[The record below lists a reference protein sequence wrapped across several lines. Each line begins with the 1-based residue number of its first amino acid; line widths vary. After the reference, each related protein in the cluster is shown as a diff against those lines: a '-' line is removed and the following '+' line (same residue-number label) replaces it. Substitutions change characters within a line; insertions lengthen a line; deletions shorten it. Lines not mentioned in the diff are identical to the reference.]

1 MASITVT
8 YSFSNSTT
16 ADATQVN
23 QNFTD
28 IINGTSDGTKDF
40 SINALTCAGNVNIN
54 GNTTIGNA
62 SSDTITVTASLAS
75 SIPIGTTNTYD
86 IGSSTLGLRALY
98 FGANSQT
105 VNIKG
110 SGSMS
115 ATWTMTLPI
124 SAGTVNYLLETDGN
138 GVTSWTKRPSSI
150 DDIRNISLSTSVSAS
165 ALTITLK
172 GADGSDLSST
182 NYGLVVF
189 RNATITTGTPTEVKI
204 TSNLTITV
212 SSGST
217 LGHSSGNAHN
227 IFIYLINN
235 AGTAELAVSQI
246 LFHENQVV
254 TTTAEGGAGAADS
267 NIVMYSTSART
278 GVAFRAIGLAVS
290 TQATAGTWSTAISA
304 LYLGNYGSLVKNND
318 ISFVGNGASS
328 AAIGSN
334 TDIKYASVVDPINSY
349 ASADGSWTAPETR
362 KYKVTVALRMTGS
375 PSAGQ
380 YIDAIINVDGA
391 NVREFLKY
399 VENASAAG
407 FSAISSWQGSVAAGT
422 KIKFIGDTNITS
434 PALTTGSTHTYM
446 EIMAIP

>member
-115 ATWTMTLPI
+115 ATWTMTLPV

-138 GVTSWTKRPSSI
+138 GVTSWTKDHHLLMI
-150 DDIRNISLSTSVSAS
+150 LETSHYQ
-165 ALTITLK
+165 LLYQQTL
-172 GADGSDLSST
+172 
-182 NYGLVVF
+182 
-189 RNATITTGTPTEVKI
+189 
-204 TSNLTITV
+204 
-212 SSGST
+212 
-217 LGHSSGNAHN
+217 
-227 IFIYLINN
+227 
-235 AGTAELAVSQI
+235 
-246 LFHENQVV
+246 
-254 TTTAEGGAGAADS
+254 
-267 NIVMYSTSART
+267 
-278 GVAFRAIGLAVS
+278 
-290 TQATAGTWSTAISA
+290 
-304 LYLGNYGSLVKNND
+304 
-318 ISFVGNGASS
+318 
-328 AAIGSN
+328 
-334 TDIKYASVVDPINSY
+334 
-349 ASADGSWTAPETR
+349 
-362 KYKVTVALRMTGS
+362 
-375 PSAGQ
+375 
-380 YIDAIINVDGA
+380 
-391 NVREFLKY
+391 
-399 VENASAAG
+399 
-407 FSAISSWQGSVAAGT
+407 
-422 KIKFIGDTNITS
+422 
-434 PALTTGSTHTYM
+434 
-446 EIMAIP
+446 